1 MHPIKET
8 GPQYNVGSWMLWSGE
23 LLAESWPFL
32 SLPRLSPPQFVAP
45 PRYLCA
51 FNIIDAK
58 RGAAVPKS
66 VFSIIPYIKH
76 TLVLVP
82 LWYQRKVVLVPKISF
97 Y

>member
-1 MHPIKET
+1 MALS
-8 GPQYNVGSWMLWSGE
+8 Q
-23 LLAESWPFL
+23 LAQA
-32 SLPRLSPPQFVAP
+32 LPPPFVAP

-82 LWYQRKVVLVPKISF
+82 LWYQGKVVLVPEFSF